1 MNEFWKIKKS
11 NFLEN
16 VSTDQFLPP
25 RTKLSTEAEL
35 WTWLKDGKRSSN
47 EMVNT

>member
-16 VSTDQFLPP
+16 GSADVGEGRGST
-25 RTKLSTEAEL
+25 KYV
-35 WTWLKDGKRSSN
+35 LKKFKNPFRL
-47 EMVNT
+47 